1 MRWKQLFL
9 PVQSIDSQQAG
20 EMMEQSGS
28 EELEILDVRQ
38 PREYEKGHIPGAKLI
53 PLPDLEN
60 RLFEL
65 DPGKPHIVY

>member
-9 PVQSIDSQQAG
+9 PVQSIDPQQAE

-28 EELEILDVRQ
+28 GELELLDVRQ

-53 PLPDLEN
+53 PLPELEN
-60 RLFEL
+60 RLSEL
-65 DPGKPHIVY
+65 DPDTPHIVY